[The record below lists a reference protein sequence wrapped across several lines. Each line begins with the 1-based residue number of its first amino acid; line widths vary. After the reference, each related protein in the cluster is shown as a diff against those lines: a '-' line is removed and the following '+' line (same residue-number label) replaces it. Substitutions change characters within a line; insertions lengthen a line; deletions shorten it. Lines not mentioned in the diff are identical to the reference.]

1 MGKSVYIAEKPS
13 VAQEF
18 AKALKLNT
26 KRRDGY
32 LESDEAI
39 VTWCVGHLVTM
50 SYPEEYDPA
59 LKRWNLQTLPF
70 IPEEFKYE
78 VIPSVAKQFQIVSG
92 ILNRED
98 VDTIYVCTDSG
109 REGEYIYRLVEQEA
123 HVEGKKRRRV
133 WIDSQTEEEI
143 LRGIREAKDLSEY
156 DNLGASA
163 YLRAKEDY
171 LMGINFSR
179 LLTLKYGNS
188 ISNFL
193 QTKYSV
199 VSVGRVMTCVLG
211 MVVRREREIRDFVKT
226 PFYRVLSTID
236 AQGHT
241 FEGEWRAVKGSR
253 YFESYDLYKENGFKE
268 RKKAEEL
275 IQYLQT
281 PDDEYVNVAG
291 IQGQPGLNCRIESI
305 EKKKE
310 KKNPPLLYNLAEL
323 QNDCSKRFKISPDET
338 LRIVQEL
345 YEKKL
350 VTYPRTD
357 ARVLSTAV
365 AKEITRNLNG
375 LSKYPMAAPYMQDI
389 LNFGSYKT
397 LAKTRYVNDKQI
409 TDHYAIIPTGQVLN
423 ALSTVSSTAKGVY
436 DLIVRR
442 FLSIFY
448 PPAVYQKVAIV
459 TKIKE
464 ESFFSSFKVLAE
476 EGYLKVAGIPKK
488 KASQT
493 ATKDSSNGNSENNNN
508 DTNDE
513 AGSDSSDQ
521 SLDTG
526 LFEVIKSL
534 KKGAVLQV
542 RALNIKE
549 GETSPPKR
557 YNSGSMILAMENAG
571 QLIEDEELRAQ
582 IKGSGIGTSATRA
595 EILKK
600 LVNIKYLALNK
611 KTQVITPTLQGE
623 MIYDVVDHS
632 IRSLLNPELTASWEK
647 GLNYVAEGSITSDE
661 YMRKLDHFITSRTVG
676 VKGLNNQYQL
686 RACYEKAAG
695 FYPSVN
701 NNKTTGRTKTGNKS
715 K

>member
-59 LKRWNLQTLPF
+59 LKKWNLQTLPF

-291 IQGQPGLNCRIESI
+291 IQGQSGLNCRIESI

-409 TDHYAIIPTGQVLN
+409 TDHYAIIPTGQGLN

-542 RALNIKE
+542 RALDIKE

-647 GLNYVAEGSITSDE
+647 GLNYVTEGSITSDE

-701 NNKTTGRTKTGNKS
+701 SNKTTGRTKTGSRS

>member
-268 RKKAEEL
+268 RKKAVEL
-275 IQYLQT
+275 IQYLKT
-281 PDDEYVNVAG
+281 PDDKSVNMAAG
-291 IQGQPGLNCRIESI
+291 MQEQSGLNCRIESI

-409 TDHYAIIPTGQVLN
+409 TDHYAIIPTGQGLN

-448 PPAVYQKVAIV
+448 PPAVYQKFAIV
-459 TKIKE
+459 TKMKE

-476 EGYLKVAGIPKK
+476 EGYLKVAGMPKRK
-488 KASQT
+488 TAQT
-493 ATKDSSNGNSENNNN
+493 AAKDGGNASNTVD
-508 DTNDE
+508 DTNE
-513 AGSDSSDQ
+513 ENGSDSADQ

-542 RALNIKE
+542 RALDIKE

-701 NNKTTGRTKTGNKS
+701 NNNTTGRTKTGSRS

>member
-1 MGKSVYIAEKPS
+1 
-13 VAQEF
+13 
-18 AKALKLNT
+18 
-26 KRRDGY
+26 
-32 LESDEAI
+32 
-39 VTWCVGHLVTM
+39 M

-241 FEGEWRAVKGSR
+241 FEGEWRAVKGSH

-281 PDDEYVNVAG
+281 PDDESVNVAG
-291 IQGQPGLNCRIESI
+291 IQGQSGLNCRIESI

-409 TDHYAIIPTGQVLN
+409 TDHYAIIPTGQGLN

-513 AGSDSSDQ
+513 AGLDSSNQ

-542 RALNIKE
+542 RALDIKE

-701 NNKTTGRTKTGNKS
+701 SNKTTGRTKTGSRS

>member
-59 LKRWNLQTLPF
+59 LKKWNLQTLPF

-281 PDDEYVNVAG
+281 PDDESVNVAA
-291 IQGQPGLNCRIESI
+291 IQGQSGLNCRIESI

-409 TDHYAIIPTGQVLN
+409 TDHYAIIPTGQGLN

-493 ATKDSSNGNSENNNN
+493 ATKDSSNGNSENTNN

-513 AGSDSSDQ
+513 AGLDSSNQ

-534 KKGAVLQV
+534 KKGAVLPV
-542 RALNIKE
+542 RALDIKE

-701 NNKTTGRTKTGNKS
+701 SNKTTGRTKTGNKS